1 MTKRLAL
8 AAVVLGTG
16 GLLAVAPAQAADVC
30 VSYDITVNDE
40 QQAGEVCLPPEG
52 APAPE
57 LPELPAPPA
66 LR

>member
-1 MTKRLAL
+1 MSKRLAL

-16 GLLAVAPAQAADVC
+16 GFLAVAPAQADVC
-30 VSYDITVNDE
+30 VQYDITVNDTNE
-40 QQAGEVCLPPEG
+40 AGEICLPPEG